1 MTFSL
6 DTPTAASLKAEAK
19 LLRAERTA
27 AGEAMTHGAA
37 LEQIARRHGY
47 RDWNTAIAAIPE
59 RAVSPVQVGQ
69 RVKGTYLG
77 RPFAGMVLGVHLLA
91 DMAHYQVTVKFDHPV
106 DVSRS
111 TLMGPILRQR
121 VTATVDLRGISMSAT
136 SDGEP
141 HMRIRR
147 A

>member
-37 LEQIARRHGY
+37 LEQIARRHAY
-47 RDWNTAIAAIPE
+47 RDWNTAIAAVPE

-91 DMAHYQVTVKFDHPV
+91 DMAHYQVTVKFEHPV